1 MKVNANICLIFQ
13 MMASLTAQDQRIPYS
28 PHMNGPY
35 SNGPVQ
41 GGGYVN
47 SGNGRNLT
55 FRKRFERVDWRR
67 VAALDVDRISRELDF
82 TALQENIMNITFC
95 NIESEVDI
103 RLIDANFIKLFK
115 LAQLTIEYLLHSQDY
130 LSDCVATLEEKLRKA
145 VEEHDETKKEVEK
158 QKKEL
163 VEVKKESHKRKK
175 LLAAQQQM
183 LQSGAGS
190 YNKCPYCVKAFIN
203 PTFLQSHLYRKHT
216 EQVSQFGLSQPA
228 QPQPQQ
234 YLSQQTQSA
243 QLAQQQNLTNGVLER
258 ELSEIRE
265 RLRLTESQLQEER
278 NALKGFSVKEKEE
291 WEHRERQHQQE
302 LQSLREELETDY
314 KNRMD
319 NMQAEFMAELK
330 ATHKELEKSR
340 LDASQRSKPSN
351 LGTMY
356 DEEEIENLRKELR
369 ENEAKR
375 EEELEQFKNRDRQRE
390 EKAATERAEY
400 ERQYKEKI
408 KQLRGQLRDVE
419 TDLSRERESKGQ
431 DMNSY
436 QKEITEL
443 RNQSREMKQAQK
455 EKDRLLK
462 QREKEIQRQQ
472 QEIEQLASRPPTV
485 APRKPPAGERAGSP
499 SKSPSKRA
507 PVPQI
512 METPATEEEEEEEE
526 TETEESSDLK
536 VSDLGASSKDTLGST
551 SGDLT
556 MTGTSLKRLKR
567 ELVKNP
573 AILGPMKEEL
583 RHLLDEE
590 LEKRGISPNAQ
601 GISNAQYNSKMGM
614 LKNERQQKA
623 KKYPTF
629 YDIRQQYINK
639 VDDMAK
645 ERLRGG
651 RKGAKS
657 GGDNAS
663 PVKRPAEPV
672 YATPIP
678 KKSRGGSKAT
688 PQTQQQQQPRHQA
701 SMSSKQPPKPAPRT
715 PSPTKP
721 SLNASNTL
729 SSTGSQQAA
738 SSKWDSDEISE
749 DEESEE
755 EDEDEDIKPS
765 QRPIGGQGQVKGQ
778 QVPPPVPAREP
789 EVIDEDDDWDS
800 DEISDLDEISPSHV
814 RGTLAKTGSSPAK
827 TGQAPQPKG
836 SIVANL
842 ARSIESQLSGRKAK
856 KPAGAVDLNVSGGGV
871 TGGGGGGGGNE
882 LEVPTAR
889 DVSSPVTPD
898 IPQMEDGEES
908 GDTFS
913 ISSSLGESPQETKA
927 KQKKPGKLS
936 THGDTDFS
944 TNTYGTS
951 VWGGSSSKA
960 ASTVNPGGTG
970 KSSLV
975 SVTDWD
981 DDDDELG
988 LDDL

>member
-1 MKVNANICLIFQ
+1 

-228 QPQPQQ
+228 QSQPQQ
-234 YLSQQTQSA
+234 YLSQQTQSS

-278 NALKGFSVKEKEE
+278 NALKGFSMKEKEE

-375 EEELEQFKNRDRQRE
+375 EEEL
-390 EKAATERAEY
+390 
-400 ERQYKEKI
+400 
-408 KQLRGQLRDVE
+408 RGQLRDVE

-485 APRKPPAGERAGSP
+485 APRKPPAAERAGSP
-499 SKSPSKRA
+499 SKSSNKRA

-512 METPATEEEEEEEE
+512 METPATEEEEEDE

-623 KKYPTF
+623 KFIDRSRIVSKRKKYPTF

-651 RKGAKS
+651 RKGARS
-657 GGDNAS
+657 GGDDAS

-678 KKSRGGSKAT
+678 KKSRGGAQST
-688 PQTQQQQQPRHQA
+688 PQKQQKPRHQTNV
-701 SMSSKQPPKPAPRT
+701 SGKQPPKPAPRT

-749 DEESEE
+749 DEESE
-755 EDEDEDIKPS
+755 DEDEDIKPS

-778 QVPPPVPAREP
+778 QVPPP

-814 RGTLAKTGSSPAK
+814 RGTPAKTGSSPAK

-842 ARSIESQLSGRKAK
+842 ARSIESQLS
-856 KPAGAVDLNVSGGGV
+856 
-871 TGGGGGGGGNE
+871 
-882 LEVPTAR
+882 
-889 DVSSPVTPD
+889 
-898 IPQMEDGEES
+898 MEDGEES

>member
-1 MKVNANICLIFQ
+1 
-13 MMASLTAQDQRIPYS
+13 MASLTAQDQRIPYS

-228 QPQPQQ
+228 QSQPQQ
-234 YLSQQTQSA
+234 YLSQQTQSS

-278 NALKGFSVKEKEE
+278 NALKGFSMKEKEE

-408 KQLRGQLRDVE
+408 KQVRKEGVKEKKVEKLRGQLRDVE

-485 APRKPPAGERAGSP
+485 APRKPPAAERAGSP
-499 SKSPSKRA
+499 SKSSNKRA

-512 METPATEEEEEEEE
+512 METPATEEEEEDE

-651 RKGAKS
+651 RKGARS
-657 GGDNAS
+657 GGDDAS

-678 KKSRGGSKAT
+678 KKSRGGAQST
-688 PQTQQQQQPRHQA
+688 PQKQQKPRHQTNV
-701 SMSSKQPPKPAPRT
+701 SGKQPPKPAPRT

-749 DEESEE
+749 DEESE
-755 EDEDEDIKPS
+755 DEDEDIKPS

-778 QVPPPVPAREP
+778 QVPPP

-814 RGTLAKTGSSPAK
+814 RGTPAKTGSSPAK

-871 TGGGGGGGGNE
+871 TGGGGGGGNE

-898 IPQMEDGEES
+898 IPQVCWVRLTLPEYRLIQM
-908 GDTFS
+908 
-913 ISSSLGESPQETKA
+913 Q
-927 KQKKPGKLS
+927 
-936 THGDTDFS
+936 
-944 TNTYGTS
+944 
-951 VWGGSSSKA
+951 V
-960 ASTVNPGGTG
+960 
-970 KSSLV
+970 
-975 SVTDWD
+975 
-981 DDDDELG
+981 
-988 LDDL
+988 